1 MALDTHGQ
9 QQNLIKPPHVA
20 IVPTPGI
27 GHLTPLVELAKLLLV
42 HHNFTITFIIP
53 NDGLHLAPQKKLLQA
68 LDPQAISYIFLPPV
82 SFDDLPNDVMVEIKM
97 VLTLTRSLSALRDEL
112 IVLIQST
119 RLVALVV
126 DLFGT
131 DAFDVANELHVSP
144 YIFFT
149 TAALSLSLIFHFPHL
164 HETTTCE
171 YRDLPEPI
179 QLPGCVPLHGRD
191 LTDPVQDRSNEAYK
205 VMVRM
210 CKKHRSAAGIM
221 VNSFVD
227 LEPGAFKAFKEQGQ
241 GLPPVYPVGPVIK
254 MGSVDGFEGNECMK
268 WLDKQP
274 NESVLFVSFGS
285 GGTFSQEQMT
295 ELALGLELSGQR
307 FIWVVKSPNETAK
320 NANYFSVQGSEDP
333 LGFLPNGFLD
343 RTKEVGLVVPSWAPQ
358 VQVLSHRATGG
369 FLTHCG
375 WNSTLESIVHGVPL
389 IAWPLYAE
397 QRTNRALL
405 VDGLKV
411 AVVVKCND
419 KGIVESQD
427 IAKYVRG
434 LIEGD
439 EGKLLR
445 NNMKGYKEAAKLALS
460 QEGSSTKSLAE
471 VAQVWKSLNT

>member
-1 MALDTHGQ
+1 
-9 QQNLIKPPHVA
+9 
-20 IVPTPGI
+20 
-27 GHLTPLVELAKLLLV
+27 
-42 HHNFTITFIIP
+42 
-53 NDGLHLAPQKKLLQA
+53 
-68 LDPQAISYIFLPPV
+68 
-82 SFDDLPNDVMVEIKM
+82 MVEIKM

>member
-1 MALDTHGQ
+1 MELDKHHH
-9 QQNLIKPPHVA
+9 NKLIKPPHVA

-27 GHLTPLVELAKLLLV
+27 GHLIPLVQLAKRLVV
-42 HHNFTITFIIP
+42 HHSFTFTFIIP
-53 NDGLHLAPQKKLLQA
+53 NDGSHLAPQKKLLEA
-68 LDPQAISYIFLPPV
+68 LDPQAISHIFLPPV
-82 SFDDLPNDVMVEIKM
+82 SFHDLPEDVIIETKIA
-97 VLTLTRSLSALRDEL
+97 LTMTRSLSALRDSFK
-112 IVLIQST
+112 VLAEST

-131 DAFDVANELHVSP
+131 DAFDVANEFHVSP
-144 YIFFT
+144 YIFFPSS
-149 TAALSLSLIFHFPHL
+149 AMGLWLSFHLPHL

-171 YRDLPEPI
+171 YRDLPEPV
-179 QLPGCVPLHGRD
+179 QLPGCVPLHGGHFP
-191 LTDPVQDRSNEAYK
+191 DPSQDRSNEAYK
-205 VMVRM
+205 AIVRI
-210 CKKHRSAAGIM
+210 CKKYRSAAGIM

-241 GLPPVYPVGPVIK
+241 GFPPVYPVGPVIK
-254 MGSVDGFEGNECMK
+254 TDSADGFEENECLK

-274 NESVLFVSFGS
+274 NGSVLFVSFGS
-285 GGTFSQEQMT
+285 GGSFSQEQMT

-307 FIWVVKSPNETAK
+307 FIWVVKSPNETTK
-320 NANYFSVQGSEDP
+320 NASYFSVQGTEDP
-333 LGFLPNGFLD
+333 CGFLPHGFLE

-358 VQVLSHRATGG
+358 VQVLSHGSTSG

-397 QRTNRALL
+397 QKINKVLL

-411 AVVVKCND
+411 ALRVQVNEKD
-419 KGIVESQD
+419 IVDRQD
-427 IAKYVRG
+427 IAKAVRA

-445 NNMKGYKEAAKLALS
+445 CKMKEFEEAAKVVLT

-471 VAQVWKSLNT
+471 VAQIWKGLKI

>member
-1 MALDTHGQ
+1 THGQ

-333 LGFLPNGFLD
+333 LG
-343 RTKEVGLVVPSWAPQ
+343 TKEVGLVVPSWAPQ